1 MEKHYLV
8 YQITNL
14 INQKIYIGIHETYDL
29 DDEYMGSS
37 VYLKRSIEKHG
48 VENFKKEILFEF
60 NNPKEMIAKEREL
73 VNDEFVNRIDTYNL
87 NLGGGSFYYINK
99 NGKNGNPI
107 AVAVLKELFKDEEF
121 RKNRSNKI
129 SEGLRRI
136 NFKPNIL
143 IHTSETKRK
152 IGEKSKIHQ
161 RGEGNSQF
169 GTCWIH
175 NDSENKKIKKEL
187 IDQFLS
193 EGWIKGRKI
202 KF

>member
-99 NGKNGNPI
+99 Q
-107 AVAVLKELFKDEEF
+107 
-121 RKNRSNKI
+121 
-129 SEGLRRI
+129 
-136 NFKPNIL
+136 L
-143 IHTSETKRK
+143 IE
-152 IGEKSKIHQ
+152 
-161 RGEGNSQF
+161 
-169 GTCWIH
+169 
-175 NDSENKKIKKEL
+175 
-187 IDQFLS
+187 
-193 EGWIKGRKI
+193 
-202 KF
+202 

>member
-73 VNDEFVNRIDTYNL
+73 VNDEFVNRLDTYNL
-87 NLGGGSFYYINK
+87 NLGGGSVYYINK